1 MLMNIENS
9 QMLDQELD
17 WLRNV
22 IDHRFNMYFQ
32 KAENIS
38 PITEITPPD
47 VTANPSSYATL
58 VGHYKMGF
66 VERLAIVLSL
76 ASHFRPQVLDVFY
89 TKNKTFDR
97 RFTEFGGVLN
107 GQHSG
112 FLPTG
117 QTLAFLLAE
126 VGIEGIAAVMALF
139 DRDHYFVKHNVL
151 KLERAS
157 DREPFLSGLLTVS
170 DEYLG
175 FFIHGELRSPDFGS
189 HFPARKI
196 QTSQSWEELILN
208 PATHDQVMEIHTWI
222 RHGPT
227 LMKEWGMKKKLR
239 PGYRA
244 IFYGPPG
251 TGKTMTACL
260 LGKTTGRDVYKI
272 DLSLVVS
279 KYIGETE
286 KNLAKVFDQAEHK
299 NWILF
304 FDEADALFGKR
315 GEVQDARD
323 RYANQEVSY
332 LLQRI
337 EVFNG
342 IVILASNLKDNI
354 DEAFARRFES
364 MIYFSM
370 PIAKDRLQLWEKG
383 FSPKAKLDDSLDLQ
397 QFAEKYEL
405 SGGAIMNVI
414 RYASLKALERESD
427 IILAQDLI
435 MGVRKEFAKEGRS
448 V

>member
-1 MLMNIENS
+1 MTMTLANS
-9 QMLDQELD
+9 QALNLELD
-17 WLRNV
+17 WLRSL
-22 IDHRFNMYFQ
+22 IDRRFKLYFETEQ
-32 KAENIS
+32 NLL
-38 PITEITPPD
+38 PITEILPPD
-47 VTANPSSYATL
+47 ISTASSYGTL
-58 VGHYKMGF
+58 VSHYKMKF
-66 VERLAIVLSL
+66 VERVALALSL
-76 ASHFRPQVLDVFY
+76 TPHFRPQLLDVFF

-97 RFTEFGGVLN
+97 RFTEFGGMPN
-107 GQHSG
+107 SQHGG
-112 FLPTG
+112 FFPTG
-117 QTLAFLLAE
+117 QTLAFLLSG
-126 VGIEGIAAVMALF
+126 VDMEGIAAVLHLF
-139 DRDHYFVKHNVL
+139 DRDHYFVKHNIL
-151 KLERAS
+151 SLQRAA
-157 DREPFLSGLLTVS
+157 DREPVLSGMLNLS
-170 DEYLG
+170 EEYLG

-196 QTSQSWEELILN
+196 QTSQSWDELILN
-208 PATHDQVMEIHTWI
+208 PATHDQVKEIHTWI
-222 RHGPT
+222 QHGKT
-227 LMKEWGMKKKLR
+227 LMGEWGMKKKLR

-286 KNLAKVFDQAEHK
+286 KNLSKVFDQAEHK

-364 MIYFSM
+364 MIYFPM
-370 PIAKDRLQLWEKG
+370 PNSKDRLRLWEKG
-383 FSPKAKLDDSLDLQ
+383 FSPKAKMDDSLDLH

-414 RYASLKALERESD
+414 RYASLKALERKSET
-427 IILAQDLI
+427 ILPQDL
-435 MGVRKEFAKEGRS
+435 MGGVRKEFAKEGRS